1 MQIYYRVIQNFVTAY
16 IDKEYWILS
25 KNNNCAFK
33 RTRELLCSSI
43 IRSCYRSVLFYNTFV
58 LSFCALLYVRVIVL
72 YSSIIRSCYRSVLF
86 YNTFVLSFCALLKS
100 ALYILQLCNSQRSNA
115 VAREIS
121 NYMQIMWLASI
132 ILLYQKLLSK
142 STWKTFLAVVRFFT
156 IS

>member
-1 MQIYYRVIQNFVTAY
+1 MKNYYIIKLTTRCIPRKCLAQKVHSSPSPPS
-16 IDKEYWILS
+16 LS
-25 KNNNCAFK
+25 PD
-33 RTRELLCSSI
+33 SSHGTI
-43 IRSCYRSVLFYNTFV
+43 MRSCYRSVLFYNTFV